1 MGLTLLAIL
10 TAAMLLPGIIAA
22 RFYYS
27 AGQTKEVDVP
37 VPSLSTP
44 EGISLVGGLSVGVHS
59 TYILILWTL
68 PKITTAGYLPLAN
81 PYLVLSDPAPTD
93 GTVIAWSLFTG
104 LLFLSLIAIFFGA
117 IFGKII
123 LKIQGKSRFYGPL
136 TDIITSSVGDDKF
149 ITAYIITKVS
159 DGGRLL
165 GYQGTVDSLFR
176 DSDRFPSK
184 VILRDAVPF
193 YLDLIDG
200 GPKRIES
207 SQLIDWLVISA
218 DDWHNVAFRVFQVV
232 DES

>member
-10 TAAMLLPGIIAA
+10 TAALLLPGIIAA
-22 RFYYS
+22 RSYYS

-44 EGISLVGGLSVGVHS
+44 EGISLVGGLSIGVH
-59 TYILILWTL
+59 TIYILALWVVS
-68 PKITTAGYLPLAN
+68 KIPNFFHLPLAN
-81 PYLVLSDPAPTD
+81 PYLVFSNSVPVD
-93 GTVIAWSLFTG
+93 GTITAWSLFTG
-104 LLFLSLIAIFFGA
+104 LLFLSLIAVILGA
-117 IFGKII
+117 ISGKIL
-123 LKIQGKSRFYGPL
+123 LKIQGKTRFYGPL

-149 ITAYIITKVS
+149 ITAYVITKVS
-159 DGGRLL
+159 DGNRLL

-176 DSDRFPSK
+176 DADRFPSK

-193 YLDLIDG
+193 YLDLIDD
-200 GPKRIES
+200 GPKRLES

-232 DES
+232 EDN